1 VSDPEVTT
9 TAINPPATAT
19 PVTPEVAAYPAAP
32 TVSAPSWTT
41 RFEAALLRRA
51 LTVGVLCI
59 LIMIGLFLTNVS
71 HERARFYW
79 SAMFPIFGVFC
90 IWNELTSPDHGAQ
103 PLWKILLVQTLHWI
117 GPIVAVRIIF
127 LQLSRGQMDAD
138 ADALMTL
145 LILSVTSF
153 LAGVHLN
160 RSFYWVSAVLAI
172 AAIIGTEVEAYLWLL
187 TAIAALAV
195 AVTAF
200 SVYAL
205 RREPGG
211 ARA

>member
-1 VSDPEVTT
+1 VAATYAAAPV
-9 TAINPPATAT
+9 PPA
-19 PVTPEVAAYPAAP
+19 P
-32 TVSAPSWTT
+32 TWTS
-41 RFEAALLRRA
+41 RFEATLLRRA
-51 LTVGVLCI
+51 LTVGLLCI

-79 SAMFPIFGVFC
+79 SAMFPIFGVFS
-90 IWNELTSPDHGAQ
+90 IWNELKSPGHDAQ
-103 PLWKILLVQTLHWI
+103 PLWKLLAVQALHWL
-117 GPIVAVRIIF
+117 GPIIAVRIIF

-138 ADALMTL
+138 AVALVTL

-160 RSFYWVSAVLAI
+160 RSFYWVSAVLAV
-172 AAIIGTEVEAYLWLL
+172 AAIVGTEVEAYLWLL
-187 TAIAALAV
+187 AVIAILAV

-200 SVYAL
+200 ALYAL
-205 RREPGG
+205 RRSPAA